1 MKDIPLLSP
10 DRKQATDHRSGA
22 LRVDKDEFDSDKL
35 LLKDFLSF
43 FKVLPTQLN
52 TPIEHLLK
60 KVDESLT
67 ASGALSP
74 TPKTHVSSFTSYYL
88 TSSVASSKF

>member
-22 LRVDKDEFDSDKL
+22 SRVDKDEFDSDKL

-43 FKVLPTQLN
+43 FKELPTQLN

-74 TPKTHVSSFTSYYL
+74 TLWTSE
-88 TSSVASSKF
+88 ASQRSCFPTASGQH